1 MQNGVSG
8 NLLNLISDFLDASKQ
23 MVVLNDQYSSW
34 VSVKAGV
41 SQGSILSPPFLLYH

>member
-23 MVVLNDQYSSW
+23 MVILNDQYSSW
-34 VSVKAGV
+34 VSVEAGV